1 MDFAKNEITINKTLT
16 IKTKDLY
23 KITSTKNYQNR
34 KIKMSNTLRNQLIMY
49 KSETM
54 KYKDF
59 KDTWFVFGNSRFLP
73 QTTIDRKKHKY
84 FELSGVNEITTHEF
98 RHSHVSL
105 LINEYVKNGQTDTT
119 KFFLM
124 MSNRMGH
131 SIQVMQ
137 ETYMHLFPTI
147 QNEIID
153 ILDKL

>member
-1 MDFAKNEITINKTLT
+1 MIKIFISLEIKV
-16 IKTKDLY
+16 
-23 KITSTKNYQNR
+23 
-34 KIKMSNTLRNQLIMY
+34 IME
-49 KSETM
+49 KC
-54 KYKDF
+54 
-59 KDTWFVFGNSRFLP
+59 FLP
-73 QTTIDRKKHKY
+73 QITIDRKKHKY

-105 LINEYVKNGQTDTT
+105 LINEYVKNGKTDTT

-131 SIQVMQ
+131 SIPVMQ